1 MPADYYAI
9 PPSFGSL
16 VKREPLDK
24 LPLDESVR
32 QNIALYLSTRP
43 GEYHFDSAY
52 GCIIHNYEFQEL
64 NETPSK
70 DQIKR
75 SIEDYLRKFDKRIEP
90 ERVAIE
96 VADVE
101 EKIDGRNPRIC
112 RYVQI
117 VVRCRLT
124 QTREMLPEMKF
135 RVVRYS

>member
-1 MPADYYAI
+1 MNDYYAI

-16 VKREPLDK
+16 TKRQSLDK
-24 LPLDESVR
+24 LSLEESVQ
-32 QNIALYLSTRP
+32 QNIALYLATRP
-43 GEYHFDSAY
+43 NEYHFDPNY
-52 GCIIHNYEFQEL
+52 GCIIHNYEFREL

-75 SIEDYLRKFDKRIEP
+75 SIEDYLRKFDQRIEP
-90 ERVAIE
+90 ERVSIE

-117 VVRCRLT
+117 VVRCRMT
-124 QTREMLPEMKF
+124 QTREPLPEMKF